1 MKIINRGLTVDIVTN
16 EIEVI
21 DRMLIMFH
29 KAMDNATNPQ
39 FKELWS
45 KKYEKA
51 KDYKTKHLLS

>member
-45 KKYEKA
+45 KKI
-51 KDYKTKHLLS
+51 

>member
-29 KAMDNATNPQ
+29 KAMDNATNQQ

-51 KDYKTKHLLS
+51 KDYKNKNTY